1 MSSLSTQGQADLEQ
15 TLLDLFNE
23 AVTNNANQLNGWSET
38 YYHSKDPIRTT
49 VIKHLAKLRA
59 KLRNRN
65 PAMREAFLNA
75 KP

>member
-15 TLLDLFNE
+15 ALLDIFND
-23 AVTNNANQLNGWSET
+23 AVVENANQCSGWSET
-38 YYHSKDPIRTT
+38 YYHSKDPIR
-49 VIKHLAKLRA
+49 VLAVKHLASLRA

-65 PAMREAFLNA
+65 PAMKEAFKNA